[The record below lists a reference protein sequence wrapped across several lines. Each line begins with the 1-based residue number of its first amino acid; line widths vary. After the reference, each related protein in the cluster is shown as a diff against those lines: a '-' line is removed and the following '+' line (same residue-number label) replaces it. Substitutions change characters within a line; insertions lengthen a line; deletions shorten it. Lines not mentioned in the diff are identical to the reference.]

1 MGYHAGE
8 LEVQRRA
15 GGGEI
20 AARLM
25 GGMRDELPQAA
36 REFLADQPMLIVASL
51 DGDDVRADVLHGPP
65 GFISTPEEHTVH
77 VETGA
82 RFAGPVGLLGL
93 EPATRR
99 RIRVNGDATPT
110 ATGFAVRAGQVYSN
124 CPKYIQ
130 RREIVGLSRD
140 RPRPPRHAATLAAA
154 DRELIAAAD
163 TFFVATA
170 AHGGAD
176 ASHRGGSPGFVTVAG
191 DRLTFPD
198 YPGNHMY
205 GTLGNLLANPRI
217 GLLFLDWDTG
227 DTLQLT
233 GAAELEFEP
242 RAVHVTIQHA
252 IRTPNAVPLRW
263 VLLERSRFNP

>member
-8 LEVQRRA
+8 LEIQRRA
-15 GGGEI
+15 GGSEI
-20 AARLM
+20 AAKLLR
-25 GGMRDELPQAA
+25 GVRDELPYAA
-36 REFLADQPMLIVASL
+36 REFLADQPMLIVAST
-51 DGDDVRADVLHGPP
+51 DGADVRADLLHGPP
-65 GFISTPEEHTVH
+65 GFISTPDERTVH
-77 VETGA
+77 VTAQRAFE
-82 RFAGPVGLLGL
+82 GPVGLLGL

-99 RIRVNGDATPT
+99 RIRVNGEATRT
-110 ATGFAVRAGQVYSN
+110 GTGFEVRADEVYSN

-130 RREIVGLSRD
+130 RREIAG
-140 RPRPPRHAATLAAA
+140 PAAGGGVRVT
-154 DRELIAAAD
+154 DRELIERAD

-176 ASHRGGSPGFVTVAG
+176 ASHRGGSPGFVTVED

-198 YPGNHMY
+198 YPGNNMY

-217 GLLFLDWDTG
+217 GLLFLDWETG

-233 GAAELEFEP
+233 GGAEIDLESC
-242 RAVHVTIQHA
+242 AVHVSIERA
-252 IRTPNAVPLRW
+252 IRTPHAVPLRW

>member
-1 MGYHAGE
+1 VRYHGGE

-15 GGGEI
+15 GGEEI
-20 AARLM
+20 AARLLR
-25 GGMRDELPQAA
+25 GVRDELPYAA
-36 REFLADQPMLIVASL
+36 QEFLADQPMLIVASL
-51 DGDDVRADVLHGPP
+51 DGDDVHADLLHGPP
-65 GFISTPEEHTVH
+65 GFVSTPDEHTVH
-77 VETGA
+77 VAGRPFE
-82 RFAGPVGLLGL
+82 GPVGLLAL

-99 RIRVNGDATPT
+99 RMRVNGEATPT
-110 ATGFAVRAGQVYSN
+110 ATGFAVRTGEVYSN

-130 RREIVGLSRD
+130 RREIAG
-140 RPRPPRHAATLAAA
+140 LAARGGESVP

-176 ASHRGGSPGFVTVAG
+176 ASHRGGSPGFVSVDG
-191 DRLTFPD
+191 DRLSFPD
-198 YPGNHMY
+198 YPGNNMY

-217 GLLFLDWDTG
+217 GLLFLDWETG
-227 DTLQLT
+227 DTLQIT
-233 GAAELEFEP
+233 GQAEVDRES
-242 RAVHVTIQHA
+242 RAVHVTIERA

>member
-1 MGYHAGE
+1 VRYHGGE
-8 LEVQRRA
+8 LAVQRRA
-15 GGGEI
+15 GGEEI
-20 AARLM
+20 AARLLR
-25 GGMRDELPQAA
+25 GVQDELPYAA
-36 REFLADQPMLIVASL
+36 REFLADQPMLIVAST
-51 DGDDVRADVLHGPP
+51 DGHDVRADVLHGPP
-65 GFISTPEEHTVH
+65 GFISTPDEHTVH
-77 VETGA
+77 VAA
-82 RFAGPVGLLGL
+82 RPFEGPVGLLAL

-99 RIRVNGDATPT
+99 RMRVNGEATPT
-110 ATGFAVRAGQVYSN
+110 ATGFAVSTGEVYSN

-130 RREIVGLSRD
+130 RREIAGPATRVGR
-140 RPRPPRHAATLAAA
+140 RVT
-154 DRELIAAAD
+154 DRELIEGAD

-176 ASHRGGSPGFVTVAG
+176 ASHRGGSPGFVKTDG

-198 YPGNHMY
+198 YPGNNMY

-217 GLLFLDWDTG
+217 GLLFLDWETG

-233 GAAELEFEP
+233 GAAEVDVES
-242 RAVHVTIQHA
+242 RAVHVTIERA